1 VPGFEFSDLNQLATR
16 HPKLETMI
24 REHSEMR
31 APAQAEEKRNG
42 GLR

>member
-1 VPGFEFSDLNQLATR
+1 LSFELTKIIELEIR
-16 HPKLETMI
+16 RPKLETMI